1 MASAHWKEGL
11 LLKTANV
18 LACILLLGPSTY
30 AFVLSP
36 RPIYDNIKQ
45 TYLTPAYWA
54 FFAWPVIHFL
64 ISTTAIYQFTSA
76 HAKVVV
82 VDRISW
88 RLPTLAI
95 LNLIFVT
102 VWADPTHQHPIAAF
116 FLSIFIFSTLRDI
129 ISNFKITGRLGDNLF
144 VFLPIFAWHGWSAV
158 MVAMTAFE
166 AFGLDATKE
175 SAGTGSDLLVL
186 FAMNGLMSTGVE
198 LAVLSPGCPLV
209 ISWTLW
215 AIYAHQESSTLIHWG
230 ALLFTVVSLPPSL
243 LSVLFLYIRCSGNR
257 TPLVDEECDPLLAPS
272 S

>member
-18 LACILLLGPSTY
+18 LACILLLGPSTF
-30 AFVLSP
+30 AFVSP

-54 FFAWPVIHFL
+54 FFIWPVIHFL

-76 HAKVVV
+76 HAKIVV

-88 RLPTLAI
+88 RLPILAI

-102 VWADPTHQHPIAAF
+102 IWADPNHQHPIATF
-116 FLSIFIFSTLRDI
+116 FLSILICSALRDV
-129 ISNFKITGRLGDNLF
+129 ISNLKIPGRLGDDLF
-144 VFLPIFAWHGWSAV
+144 VFLPIFVWHGWSVV
-158 MVAMTAFE
+158 MIAMTAFE

-186 FAMNGLMSTGVE
+186 FAMNALASTAME

-215 AIYAHQESSTLIHWG
+215 AIYAHQQSSTFIHWG
-230 ALLFTVVSLPPSL
+230 ALFFTVVSLFFSL
-243 LSVLFLYIRCSGNR
+243 LSMLFLCIRYSGSR
-257 TPLVDEECDPLLAPS
+257 TPLADEERDPLLAPS